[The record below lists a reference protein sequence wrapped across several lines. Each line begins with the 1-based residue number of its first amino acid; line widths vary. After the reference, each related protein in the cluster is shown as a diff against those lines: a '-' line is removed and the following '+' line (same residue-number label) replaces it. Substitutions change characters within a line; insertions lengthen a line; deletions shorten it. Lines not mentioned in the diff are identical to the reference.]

1 MQEGTKETIGVYLRN
16 VRRLRKIALQEV
28 SDATGISLGILQAL
42 EEEDR
47 ERLPS
52 EVYIKAFYKKYAAF
66 LELPPEEFPTLSSQQ
81 NDEGKTGQDT
91 MFNFQTVVQLKNPDE
106 NKYSDSIRLLLI
118 STIIILLVALFYWAY
133 KTNFNPL
140 DFIGFLPELTEPQDL
155 HYSIS
160 V

>member
-1 MQEGTKETIGVYLRN
+1 MQEGSGETIGIYLRN
-16 VRRLRKIALQEV
+16 VRLNRKIALQEV

-42 EEEDR
+42 EEEDK
-47 ERLPS
+47 ERLPA

-66 LELPPEEFPTLSSQQ
+66 LELSPEEFPALSSRQ

-91 MFNFQTVVQLKNPDE
+91 MFNFQTVVELKNPDE
-106 NKYSDSIRLLLI
+106 SQYSDTIRLLLI
-118 STIIILLVALFYWAY
+118 STLVILLVALFYWAY

-140 DFIGFLPELTEPQDL
+140 DFFGFLPDMAKPQDL
-155 HYSIS
+155 HYSIP